1 LFTPA
6 IAMREHRDRHGARHK
21 ARAILA
27 RALRGSCG
35 LGSSFVA
42 MHGAA
47 AHSHC
52 ALCVRYSA
60 AFCDRESLEARLS
73 AEASRVARHAR
84 EQREP
89 RLTFHPAEQHVAP
102 AI

>member
-1 LFTPA
+1 
-6 IAMREHRDRHGARHK
+6 MRAHRDRHGPRHK

-47 AHSHC
+47 TLERC
-52 ALCVRYSA
+52 ELCVRYSA
-60 AFCDRESLEARLS
+60 VFGDRESLEARLAAES
-73 AEASRVARHAR
+73 ARVARHAR

-89 RLTFHPAEQHVAP
+89 RLTFNPAAQHVAP
-102 AI
+102 VI

>member
-1 LFTPA
+1 MA
-6 IAMREHRDRHGARHK
+6 AHSERHGPRHM

-27 RALRGSCG
+27 RAMWGSCG

-42 MHGAA
+42 MHGTAA
-47 AHSHC
+47 PSRC

-60 AFCDRESLEARLS
+60 AFGDRESLEARLF
-73 AEASRVARHAR
+73 AEAARVARHAR

>member
-1 LFTPA
+1 M
-6 IAMREHRDRHGARHK
+6 AMRAQMDRHGPRHK
-21 ARAILA
+21 ASAILA
-27 RALRGSCG
+27 RALRASCG

-47 AHSHC
+47 EPSLC

-60 AFCDRESLEARLS
+60 AFGDRESLEARLY
-73 AEASRVARHAR
+73 AEAARVARHAR
-84 EQREP
+84 EPREP